1 MTSRPSR
8 LALTGAFAAIYLIWG
23 STYLAIRFGVA
34 DIPPFFLA
42 GIRFAA
48 PGLVFL
54 AWARS
59 HGAAWPAPRH
69 YLTTALIGMAMAT
82 GGNGLMS
89 WSLQTV
95 PSGLGA
101 LIIGL
106 VPLWVVLIDWGRPG
120 GMRPAGRVMLGVV
133 LGFGGVT
140 LLIDPTQMSGG
151 RQLDPV
157 GASVIVIASLL
168 WASGSVFARHADQP
182 ASQALSAGMQMLA
195 GGLALLVLSALTGEW
210 ARLDLGGVPPR
221 AFMAWGY
228 VMVFGSVAY
237 ACYLWL
243 LKASTPAKAATYA
256 YVNPVIALVLGSVL
270 GDEVRT
276 LWTRGCS
283 VVVVAAV
290 LLVVSK

>member
-8 LALTGAFAAIYLIWG
+8 LALTGAFAAIYLIWA

-54 AWARS
+54 AWARR
-59 HGAAWPAPRH
+59 HGAAWPAPRL

-106 VPLWVVLIDWGRPG
+106 VPLGVVLIDWGRPG
-120 GMRPAGRVMLGVV
+120 GMRPAGRGMLGVV

-157 GASVIVIASLL
+157 GASGIVIASLL

-270 GDEVRT
+270 GDEVLT
-276 LWTRGCS
+276 LWTMGCS